1 MYKLYIHIYT
11 LYSHI
16 YPYIPDIPYI
26 LIHIVPYIIPYIL
39 LYTNIYPYILVIGG
53 GGGGDGLAARPAMKL
68 LGKSENGQLSQYKN
82 T

>member
-1 MYKLYIHIYT
+1 MNGGTKLTHFLPVT
-11 LYSHI
+11 
-16 YPYIPDIPYI
+16 
-26 LIHIVPYIIPYIL
+26 V
-39 LYTNIYPYILVIGG
+39 LVIGG